1 MIIVSHSCAE
11 PITGAKENRF
21 FLFHWSAPLGGF
33 QSWIARGFQPL
44 TVMKISLII
53 CLFLLVACDTIIPL
67 DPTEI
72 PTREYSAP
80 TLAPTEIFYA
90 LPPTPPPL
98 NEPVAGQNSVFAAA
112 LPAGAELPPIVLEE
126 DEVGVQMVQVTLR
139 DGKILIGR
147 LYPPAP
153 IEIEG
158 HLLRPRLPAVLL
170 LGTSIEWG
178 GFPQLLQNSG
188 YTVLVMDMHAIG
200 LASAVEDILAALS
213 VTDSVY
219 PALIAVMAASDN
231 ADYALIACAN
241 FDVCDAL
248 VMFSPRNRDTLLNV
262 VGGFSPRPILA
273 VVNTNETVS
282 YQTTLSLNAIAGDS
296 MTIISRESRVNGAEL
311 LVAYPEL
318 ADAVIAWLV
327 NVLVE

>member
-1 MIIVSHSCAE
+1 MITLSHSCGVDMK
-11 PITGAKENRF
+11 GAKKKRYV
-21 FLFHWSAPLGGF
+21 LPCCLASLAGF
-33 QSWIARGFQPL
+33 QRGFEPFAGL
-44 TVMKISLII
+44 VMTISLSI
-53 CLFLLVACDTIIPL
+53 CLFLFTACDTIIPL

-80 TLAPTEIFYA
+80 TLAPTEVFYA

-98 NEPVAGQNSVFAAA
+98 NEPVEGQNSVFAAA

-139 DGKILIGR
+139 DGKILTGR

-188 YTVLVMDMHAIG
+188 YTVLVMDMRAIG

-219 PALIAVMAASDN
+219 PALMAVMAAGDN
-231 ADYALIACAN
+231 VDYALIACAN
-241 FDVCDAL
+241 FDVCDVL
-248 VMFSPRNRDTLLNV
+248 VMFSPRNQITLTNV
-262 VGGFSPRPILA
+262 MGGFTPRPSLV
-273 VVNTNETVS
+273 VVNTNDALS
-282 YQTTLSLNAIAGDS
+282 YQTTLALNAIAGDS
-296 MTIISRESRVNGAEL
+296 MTIITREGSANGAEL
-311 LVAYPEL
+311 LVAYPEI
-318 ADAVIAWLV
+318 ADSVIAWLV